1 MQKTQLMIETNE
13 QLFLRV
19 VDAGSLKAA
28 AEQINAA
35 PSAVSRKIA
44 ALEDRLGV
52 KLLQRSTKRSRPTEA
67 GTQYYE
73 GMRALI
79 EQQSALEAK
88 IAGTADT
95 PKGKLRVTAPVDFG
109 AEFVAPVL
117 SQLQEQAP
125 NLKVELLLGS
135 MFWDLVEQNIDVAIR
150 IGRLPD
156 SSLIARRL
164 GSVPR
169 VIVASN
175 SYVHA
180 NGTPKTPEQAETH
193 KFIIYRPEQNNT
205 SVKMRRDGKQVTM
218 TMSGKLTVNSVS
230 AIRKLVSEGKGLHLG
245 PTWVFKDGL
254 SDGSIVRV
262 LPEYELEAFPL
273 HAVYV
278 SSNYV
283 PAKVRAFIDLMRRSV
298 RSNTTIT
305 D

>member
-1 MQKTQLMIETNE
+1 MLETNE

-28 AEQINAA
+28 AEQINAD

-79 EQQSALEAK
+79 EQQSALEAR
-88 IAGTADT
+88 ITGTADT
-95 PKGKLRVTAPVDFG
+95 PTGKLRVTAPVDFG

-125 NLKVELLLGS
+125 NLNVELLLGS
-135 MFWDLVEQNIDVAIR
+135 TFSDLVEQNIDVAIR
-150 IGRLPD
+150 IGRLQD

-175 SYVHA
+175 SYVQA
-180 NGTPKTPEQAETH
+180 NGMPKTPEQAQTH
-193 KFIIYRPEQNNT
+193 PFIIYRPEQNNT
-205 SVKMRRDGKQVTM
+205 SIKMRRNGKQVM
-218 TMSGKLTVNSVS
+218 MPMSGNLTLNSVS
-230 AIRKLVSEGKGLHLG
+230 AIRKLVSAGKGLHLG
-245 PTWVFKDGL
+245 PKWVFKDGL
-254 SDGSIVRV
+254 SEGSIVQV
-262 LPEYELEAFPL
+262 LPEFELEAFPL

-278 SSNYV
+278 PSNYV
-283 PAKVRAFIDLMRRSV
+283 PAKVRAFIDLIRKSV

>member
-1 MQKTQLMIETNE
+1 MIETNE

-19 VDAGSLKAA
+19 VEAGSLKAA
-28 AEQINAA
+28 AEQTGAD

-52 KLLQRSTKRSRPTEA
+52 KLLLRSTKRSKPTEA

-79 EQQSALEAK
+79 EQQTALEAR
-88 IAGTADT
+88 IAGTVDT
-95 PKGKLRVTAPVDFG
+95 PTGKLRVTAPVDFG

-117 SQLQEQAP
+117 GQLQDRAP
-125 NLKVELLLGS
+125 GLKVELLLGS
-135 MFWDLVEQNIDVAIR
+135 AFSDLVEQSIDVAIR

-169 VIVASN
+169 VIAAS
-175 SYVHA
+175 SDYVREHGA
-180 NGTPKTPEQAETH
+180 PKTPEQAEAH
-193 KFIIYRPEQNNT
+193 PFIIYRPEQNNT
-205 SVKMRRDGKQVTM
+205 DIKMHRNGKHVTM
-218 TMSGKLTVNSVS
+218 QMSGNLTVNSVS
-230 AIRKLVSEGKGLHLG
+230 AIRNLVCAGKGLHMG

-262 LPEYELEAFPL
+262 LPDYQLEAFPL

-278 SSNYV
+278 STSYI
-283 PAKVRAFIDLMRRSV
+283 PAKVRAFIDLMRLSV
-298 RSNTTIT
+298 RANTAIT
-305 D
+305 E